1 MANLYESILALCE
14 RDGIRP
20 GRLCD
25 ELGISRGLMTDLKM
39 GRKKGVNAET
49 AQKIASFF
57 GVSVGYLLGIE
68 GSDAV
73 NENTV
78 NLEQVDV
85 AFYGDFKEL
94 SEEEKAVINEFNG
107 DAQPLEQIKAKNIAK
122 RKKYRYDKKYK
133 KAVDILAIDI
143 AEKASFADYL
153 VVATGNSDRQVNA
166 LMDDVEDAFAK
177 NDLFVKNVE
186 GKHGSGWVL
195 MDFGDIIV
203 NIFTKEM
210 REKYG
215 IEKVWGDCTF
225 LDIAE

>member
-1 MANLYESILALCE
+1 MANLYESILSLCE

-57 GVSVGYLLGIE
+57 GVSVGHLLGIE

-73 NENTV
+73 KENTV

-94 SEEEKAVINEFNG
+94 SEEEKETVRDMVRIMRQRRA
-107 DAQPLEQIKAKNIAK
+107 
-122 RKKYRYDKKYK
+122 DK
-133 KAVDILAIDI
+133 
-143 AEKASFADYL
+143 
-153 VVATGNSDRQVNA
+153 Q
-166 LMDDVEDAFAK
+166 
-177 NDLFVKNVE
+177 
-186 GKHGSGWVL
+186 GK
-195 MDFGDIIV
+195 
-203 NIFTKEM
+203 
-210 REKYG
+210 
-215 IEKVWGDCTF
+215 
-225 LDIAE
+225 